1 MGRGDAIELAG
12 EVVATAD
19 ERADLAGGR
28 LHDDHGHLEA
38 PPGIPTIARRH
49 ARFEPIEP
57 TRGRGLREPL
67 QAQVERRHDAHAPDA
82 RDARVEALFE
92 LLADVVDEV
101 RRRLPGAHQRAH
113 PNRRAAS
120 ALVLVRRDHLQI
132 AHLGQDG
139 VAMLARAIRVD
150 RRRVDVGAADDRR
163 DQGRLGR
170 RQLMNLFAEVGAR
183 RRAHAPDRDRPA
195 LTQVDLVQVGLED
208 PLFRIARLDQR
219 GQPRFAKLSEER
231 PLRIEQAD
239 LDQLLRDRAPAF
251 LDTSGAKVGP
261 CRPQERAKVDAAVLE
276 EPVVLGREHGVDQHS
291 RCLVQLD
298 GLVVLARPIRGA
310 REHLGLEHGAG
321 DVLTRARDPG
331 DALVGDLQAQEL
343 AAARVVATPQIDVPA
358 TA

>member
-1 MGRGDAIELAG
+1 
-12 EVVATAD
+12 
-19 ERADLAGGR
+19 
-28 LHDDHGHLEA
+28 
-38 PPGIPTIARRH
+38 
-49 ARFEPIEP
+49 
-57 TRGRGLREPL
+57 
-67 QAQVERRHDAHAPDA
+67 
-82 RDARVEALFE
+82 
-92 LLADVVDEV
+92 
-101 RRRLPGAHQRAH
+101 
-113 PNRRAAS
+113 
-120 ALVLVRRDHLQI
+120 
-132 AHLGQDG
+132 
-139 VAMLARAIRVD
+139 
-150 RRRVDVGAADDRR
+150 
-163 DQGRLGR
+163 
-170 RQLMNLFAEVGAR
+170 MNLFAEVGAR

-231 PLRIEQAD
+231 PPRIEQAD

-276 EPVVLGREHGVDQHS
+276 EPVVLGREHGVDQHPW
-291 RCLVQLD
+291 CLVQPY